1 MTGITLAQ
9 YRIDAELGRG
19 SMGAAWR
26 TDNVLLYTSN
36 TDSSLWSVGID
47 GGQTE
52 GEIMVRPFD
61 PGSRRFTGDE
71 TPAGLGE
78 QSCRSVAVSGEGTAV
93 IGAEADPQRRSLFWL
108 SADGAVLEALAD
120 PPVSIDESSAPRSAE
135 RMSISPDA
143 CWLATVVRTTSGSDV
158 YLQDLKGGAPRR
170 LTLTERAFHPTISPD
185 GRWIYYAEQSDSV
198 LVIMRKRA
206 DQSGGAEFTG
216 VSGPWPDVSADG
228 SRLLAMSEWWE
239 PGRVFDLE
247 ASAMPSAGIPV
258 PGTQDDREGAISPDG
273 RFLATDGPDGIL
285 VREVGGTA
293 VFQVALGL
301 PSQSR
306 PRWSRDGRHLYFA
319 SRVSLFRIPVTLS
332 PIFDYGQPERVADDL
347 GGLFRFDLHP
357 GGERILV
364 WGQLPG
370 SGNDAPSL
378 RIVFNWFTRLR
389 AIAPVGRG

>member
-1 MTGITLAQ
+1 M
-9 YRIDAELGRG
+9 
-19 SMGAAWR
+19 
-26 TDNVLLYTSN
+26 
-36 TDSSLWSVGID
+36 
-47 GGQTE
+47 
-52 GEIMVRPFD
+52 
-61 PGSRRFTGDE
+61 
-71 TPAGLGE
+71 
-78 QSCRSVAVSGEGTAV
+78 
-93 IGAEADPQRRSLFWL
+93 
-108 SADGAVLEALAD
+108 
-120 PPVSIDESSAPRSAE
+120 
-135 RMSISPDA
+135 
-143 CWLATVVRTTSGSDV
+143 
-158 YLQDLKGGAPRR
+158 
-170 LTLTERAFHPTISPD
+170 
-185 GRWIYYAEQSDSV
+185 
-198 LVIMRKRA
+198 
-206 DQSGGAEFTG
+206 
-216 VSGPWPDVSADG
+216 
-228 SRLLAMSEWWE
+228 
-239 PGRVFDLE
+239 
-247 ASAMPSAGIPV
+247 
-258 PGTQDDREGAISPDG
+258 
-273 RFLATDGPDGIL
+273 

>member
-36 TDSSLWSVGID
+36 SDSSLWSVGID

-52 GEIMVRPFD
+52 REIMVRPFD

-78 QSCRSVAVSGEGTAV
+78 QSCWSVAVSGEGTAV
-93 IGAEADPQRRSLFWL
+93 IGAEADPRRRSLFWL
-108 SADGAVLEALAD
+108 SADGAVLEALAG

-143 CWLATVVRTTSGSDV
+143 RWLATVVRTTSGSDV

-247 ASAMPSAGIPV
+247 ASAMPSAGMPI

-273 RFLATDGPDGIL
+273 RFLATDGPEASWCAKS
-285 VREVGGTA
+285 VAPPYSRWRSACPRSPVPGGRAT
-293 VFQVALGL
+293 VAISTSHPGFLCFGY
-301 PSQSR
+301 PSPCRRYSTTVSLNGSRTTWVVYSGSICIRAASAYWSGGSR
-306 PRWSRDGRHLYFA
+306 PARGTTPHPCASYSTGSRGFGR
-319 SRVSLFRIPVTLS
+319 
-332 PIFDYGQPERVADDL
+332 
-347 GGLFRFDLHP
+347 
-357 GGERILV
+357 
-364 WGQLPG
+364 
-370 SGNDAPSL
+370 
-378 RIVFNWFTRLR
+378 
-389 AIAPVGRG
+389 